1 MKTGFSV
8 VSNMRPFHSQLL
20 LHARIKDGLRI
31 SASGNHKNVNNYDK
45 TRVIFIRIMQGD
57 RATCAA
63 LAINQSNINLSVFSI
78 HEDALTVMINA
89 NELA

>member
-1 MKTGFSV
+1 
-8 VSNMRPFHSQLL
+8 
-20 LHARIKDGLRI
+20 
-31 SASGNHKNVNNYDK
+31 
-45 TRVIFIRIMQGD
+45 MQGD